1 LSLQARRKRFVTAQ
15 HIRNDLQVTTWTVI
29 SSRTVLRR
37 LRESNLTH
45 RKPATGPRV
54 NPGHRMARLNFAREH
69 RNWDREW
76 HNVLFTDD
84 LRFCLTNND
93 RRNRVFRRPGE
104 RYSQCA
110 IHQSDNFGGG
120 SVMVWAGINWTGRT
134 ELVVV
139 AGGSMTGQRYRD
151 DIVIPYIEEY
161 AHNFG
166 AGFVLM
172 DDNARP
178 HIARIV
184 IDELNYANIQRLD
197 WRARSPVLNPIE
209 HLWDNLGR
217 RVRRSPVPPLTLQE
231 LSNLLIAEWQLIPQ
245 EYIQNLISSLPR
257 RMEACI
263 TTRGRNIRY

>member
-1 LSLQARRKRFVTAQ
+1 
-15 HIRNDLQVTTWTVI
+15 
-29 SSRTVLRR
+29 
-37 LRESNLTH
+37 
-45 RKPATGPRV
+45 
-54 NPGHRMARLNFAREH
+54 MARLNFAREQ

-76 HNVLFTDD
+76 HNVLFTDES
-84 LRFCLTNND
+84 RFCLTNND

-104 RYSQCA
+104 RYNQCA
-110 IHQSDNFGGG
+110 IQQIDNFGGG
-120 SVMVWAGINWTGRT
+120 SVMVWGGINWTGRT

-151 DIVIPYIEEY
+151 DIVIPHIEEY

-172 DDNARP
+172 HDNARP

-184 IDELNYANIQRLD
+184 TDELNYANIQKLD
-197 WRARSPVLNPIE
+197 WPARSPDLNPIE

-217 RVRRSPVPPLTLQE
+217 RVRRSPVPSLTLQE
-231 LSNLLIAEWQLIPQ
+231 LSNLLISEWELTPQ
-245 EYIQNLISSLPR
+245 EHIQNLTSSLPR

-263 TTRGRNIRY
+263 TARGGNTRY

>member
-1 LSLQARRKRFVTAQ
+1 
-15 HIRNDLQVTTWTVI
+15 
-29 SSRTVLRR
+29 
-37 LRESNLTH
+37 
-45 RKPATGPRV
+45 
-54 NPGHRMARLNFAREH
+54 MARLNFAREH

-93 RRNRVFRRPGE
+93 RVFRRPGE

-110 IHQSDNFGGG
+110 IHQIDNFGGG
-120 SVMVWAGINWTGRT
+120 SVMIWGGINYTGRT

-139 AGGSMTGQRYRD
+139 AGCSMNGQRYRD

-172 DDNARP
+172 HDNAIP

-184 IDELNYANIQRLD
+184 IDELRRIT
-197 WRARSPVLNPIE
+197 PIYRGWISQLE
-209 HLWDNLGR
+209 
-217 RVRRSPVPPLTLQE
+217 VRF
-231 LSNLLIAEWQLIPQ
+231 LIP
-245 EYIQNLISSLPR
+245 SSIYG
-257 RMEACI
+257 I
-263 TTRGRNIRY
+263 TLDDE

>member
-1 LSLQARRKRFVTAQ
+1 LL
-15 HIRNDLQVTTWTVI
+15 
-29 SSRTVLRR
+29 
-37 LRESNLTH
+37 
-45 RKPATGPRV
+45 
-54 NPGHRMARLNFAREH
+54 REH

-104 RYSQCA
+104 RYSQ
-110 IHQSDNFGGG
+110 IDNFGGG
-120 SVMVWAGINWTGRT
+120 SVMVWGGINWTGRT
-134 ELVVV
+134 ELVV

-172 DDNARP
+172 HDNALP

-184 IDELNYANIQRLD
+184 IDELNYANIQRLN
-197 WRARSPVLNPIE
+197 WPARSPVLNPIE

-217 RVRRSPVPPLTLQE
+217 RVSAPADSARTV
-231 LSNLLIAEWQLIPQ
+231 
-245 EYIQNLISSLPR
+245 
-257 RMEACI
+257 
-263 TTRGRNIRY
+263 